1 MAWKHFK
8 YALEDQKFGTK
19 GVQLKIKV
27 VWRSCLLEGKIKLSF
42 ILSVDKI
49 WIYVPAFR
57 DNEDKISISWTRLRL
72 IYVLMYV
79 KNYVKLCKK
88 CVRERVLKYSDNI
101 VAHLINHQEE

>member
-1 MAWKHFK
+1 MENEATIACNIWLAWKHFK

-49 WIYVPAFR
+49 WIYAPAFR

-72 IYVLMYV
+72 IL
-79 KNYVKLCKK
+79 
-88 CVRERVLKYSDNI
+88 NI
-101 VAHLINHQEE
+101 LGKEF